1 MSKLVIVGTVA
12 FDAIETPFGKTD
24 KILGGAATFIG
35 LAASQFNV
43 DAAIVSIVGG
53 DFPQKH
59 LDLLSNKNID
69 ISYWLLLTTFLVALM
84 IIVGGL
90 TRLTNS
96 GLSITN
102 WELFSGILPPLSL
115 NDWKQLFSLYQQ
127 IPEYKLVNSSMTLEQ
142 FKVIYW
148 WEYFHRLLGRIV
160 GLFYI
165 IPLIY
170 FTYKKKVNKNSLI
183 FFYLIFFLIFLQG
196 VIGWYM
202 VKSGLSERTDVSHYR
217 LALHLTLAF
226 VIFILLLWN
235 YLKYKNHEDFI
246 FYRKLPLHLP
256 IIFIFC
262 ILLQI
267 TIGAFVSGLDA
278 GQIYQSWP
286 LMDKS
291 YFPDD
296 SNIKDLFS
304 LNFFG
309 TPSLVQFIH
318 RNMAY
323 LILLI
328 FFIIATIIFRN
339 NDFIYIRKTILLVFV
354 SLFLQ
359 IVLGILTVISGAQ
372 IILASM
378 HQIGS
383 IILVTTALILLFKNS
398 KIS

>member
-1 MSKLVIVGTVA
+1 MIDMYIN
-12 FDAIETPFGKTD
+12 FMTD
-24 KILGGAATFIG
+24 E
-35 LAASQFNV
+35 
-43 DAAIVSIVGG
+43 
-53 DFPQKH
+53 
-59 LDLLSNKNID
+59 NKNID

-127 IPEYKLVNSSMTLEQ
+127 IPEYNLVNSSMTLEQ

-183 FFYLIFFLIFLQG
+183 FFYLIFFLIFFQG
-196 VIGWYM
+196 IIGWYM
-202 VKSGLSERTDVSHYR
+202 VKSGLSGRTDISHYR

-226 VIFILLLWN
+226 VIFVLLLWN
-235 YLKYKNHEDFI
+235 YLKYINHEDLN
-246 FYRKLPLHLP
+246 FYRKLPLYLP
-256 IIFIFC
+256 IFFISC

-286 LMDKS
+286 LMNKN

-296 SNIKDLFS
+296 SNLKDLFS
-304 LNFFG
+304 LNSFG
-309 TPSLVQFIH
+309 TPSLIQFIH
-318 RNMAY
+318 RNTAY

-339 NDFIYIRKTILLVFV
+339 NDFIYMRKTILLVFV

-359 IVLGILTVISGAQ
+359 IVLGILTVLSGAQ

-383 IILVTTALILLFKNS
+383 IILVTTALILVFKNS